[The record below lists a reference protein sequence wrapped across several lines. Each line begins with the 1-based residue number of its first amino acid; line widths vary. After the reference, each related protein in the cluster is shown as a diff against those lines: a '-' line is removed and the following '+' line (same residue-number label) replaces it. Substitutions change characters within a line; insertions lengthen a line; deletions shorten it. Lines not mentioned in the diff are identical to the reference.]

1 MKDILTDIY
10 NRMVNFFQNEN
21 EEENAK
27 DVAYNRLKLVLTQD
41 RMKLDSIS
49 AEKLKCDLINV
60 LSKYMDVKEETY
72 DISFSGEEN
81 ELAFMFNIGIVRTKS
96 FEEIEKEEKESKE
109 KNEQQDVQTKEE
121 DNVDIEEDEDLKKD
135 DIEETSNE
143 DVDNENSQNSD
154 KDDYDGILIATKD
167 KDGNKIIKSS
177 KKSKEEI
184 V

>member
-1 MKDILTDIY
+1 M
-10 NRMVNFFQNEN
+10 NE
-21 EEENAK
+21 
-27 DVAYNRLKLVLTQD
+27 
-41 RMKLDSIS
+41 
-49 AEKLKCDLINV
+49 
-60 LSKYMDVKEETY
+60 
-72 DISFSGEEN
+72 
-81 ELAFMFNIGIVRTKS
+81 
-96 FEEIEKEEKESKE
+96 E

-143 DVDNENSQNSD
+143 DVDDENSQNSD